1 MNTQII
7 ITMLLILFIY
17 SLNTFIELRGLEY
30 PLLRALIELII
41 LIVILIITLHKKEI
55 LQLLK
60 FKIDNKQTQIDS
72 YFKKLN
78 K

>member
-7 ITMLLILFIY
+7 ITMLLILLIY

-30 PLLRALIELII
+30 PLLSTLIELII
-41 LIVILIITLHKKEI
+41 LIFILIITLHKKEI
-55 LQLLK
+55 LQILK
-60 FKIDNKQTQIDS
+60 FKIDDKQTQIDS